1 MRTLIFTS
9 ALLFLFSGFA
19 VSSENDLPKQK
30 DFRSP
35 DGRFS
40 VNLVENDRQ
49 KYFSITDEKTGAV
62 DSSVKMPTVL
72 LFLEWA
78 ANSKAFVAVEHIA
91 RGSYAQIFFFHGKW
105 HAQSFEPPGSSMI
118 YSVVQV
124 GLNSDQ
130 ITLKYGVTKQN
141 DVGYPVSYFVYTVS
155 ANMNDGRKLAEKWLE
170 ISQDELIELLD
181 QRPKSLR

>member
-1 MRTLIFTS
+1 
-9 ALLFLFSGFA
+9 
-19 VSSENDLPKQK
+19 
-30 DFRSP
+30 
-35 DGRFS
+35 
-40 VNLVENDRQ
+40 
-49 KYFSITDEKTGAV
+49 
-62 DSSVKMPTVL
+62 
-72 LFLEWA
+72 
-78 ANSKAFVAVEHIA
+78 
-91 RGSYAQIFFFHGKW
+91 
-105 HAQSFEPPGSSMI
+105 MI